1 MSRVWKKFF
10 IKVGKGLSVVA
21 YVLGS
26 MFVGGLIAGWLG
38 FDIEVGIF
46 AGAFVMVFLPMIAI
60 LLRDVYRE
68 SKLEVQI
75 ENNKIMQQL
84 GKKS

>member
-26 MFVGGLIAGWLG
+26 MFVGGLIAGW
-38 FDIEVGIF
+38 FSYDIEAGIL
-46 AGAFVMVFLPMIAI
+46 AGATVMVFLPMIAF

-75 ENNKIMQQL
+75 ENNKIMRDL
-84 GKKS
+84 GK

>member
-38 FDIEVGIF
+38 FDIEAGIL
-46 AGAFVMVFLPMIAI
+46 AGATVMVFLPMIAF

-75 ENNKIMQQL
+75 ENNKIMRDL
-84 GKKS
+84 GK